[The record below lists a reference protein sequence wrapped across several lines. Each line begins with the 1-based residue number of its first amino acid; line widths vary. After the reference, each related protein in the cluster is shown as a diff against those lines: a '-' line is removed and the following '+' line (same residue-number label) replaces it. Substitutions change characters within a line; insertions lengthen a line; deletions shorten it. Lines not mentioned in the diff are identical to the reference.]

1 MPSYPISRRAL
12 RASALAL
19 VIGAGLTGPVAL
31 ATTAGAAVSS
41 ATATAAVNEYDWQ
54 LTYTAAAHQA
64 NKVTIAESYTSGHEA
79 ITYVIDDVVPIRAGH
94 GCSYPV
100 AADHTRVTCA
110 VVALESQD
118 PYAAL
123 EMSLG
128 DGNDTVTSR
137 NATGQVYYLNRIDL
151 GSGNDRLTDNTGL
164 DGNEVVGGTG
174 NDTITVGKLASVLAG
189 DGNDTVNA
197 AWRGQH
203 RERWQGQRRAPRRRR
218 LPDPQRGRR
227 QRHDLRRDRRRL
239 AVRRD
244 GQRRPV
250 RKQRRRQ
257 TVREQRQRQ
266 TVRRTR
272 PGHAFRRP
280 GKEYRPSGLTVPAVR
295 GIARRSVPFPGRAPR
310 LRGCPSP

>member
-197 AWRGQH
+197 GGGDNIVNGGKGNDVLRGGAA
-203 RERWQGQRRAPRRRR
+203 GQI
-218 LPDPQRGRR
+218 LNGD
-227 QRHDLRRDRRRL
+227 
-239 AVRRD
+239 D
-244 GQRRPV
+244 GNDTIYGGTGDDSLYGGTGNDV
-250 RKQRRRQ
+250 LY
-257 TVREQRQRQ
+257 
-266 TVRRTR
+266 
-272 PGHAFRRP
+272 GN
-280 GKEYRPSGLTVPAVR
+280 SGADKLY
-295 GIARRSVPFPGRAPR
+295 GNSGNDKLYGGPGRDTLSGGPGR
-310 LRGCPSP
+310 NIVHQD

>member
-41 ATATAAVNEYDWQ
+41 ATATATATAAVNEYDWQ
-54 LTYTAAAHQA
+54 LTYTAATHRV

-100 AADHTRVTCA
+100 GADHTRVSCT

-197 AWRGQH
+197 GGGDNIVNAGKGNDVLRGAAA
-203 RERWQGQRRAPRRRR
+203 GQI
-218 LPDPQRGRR
+218 LNGD
-227 QRHDLRRDRRRL
+227 
-239 AVRRD
+239 D
-244 GQRRPV
+244 GNDTIYGGTGDDSLYGGTGNDV
-250 RKQRRRQ
+250 LY
-257 TVREQRQRQ
+257 
-266 TVRRTR
+266 
-272 PGHAFRRP
+272 GN
-280 GKEYRPSGLTVPAVR
+280 SGADKLY
-295 GIARRSVPFPGRAPR
+295 GNSGNDKLYGGPGRDTLSGGPGR
-310 LRGCPSP
+310 NIVHQD